1 MNDSSPFSL
10 EQFETLVRDRQ
21 YDEAIDLL
29 EQFRRTTFDRPF
41 PDLSTLIERPFGQ
54 PWLKADRLRERFLIR
69 IAATLTS
76 LLSDEQFVLTDER
89 MAVLLNMRSFIWSIF
104 SAAPLRS
111 ADHVLHKFVHRS
123 GDGSSSGTLSPEA
136 VRRLSILCTPE
147 SRLNLDYR
155 ALWQEDPLAAVNL
168 CIAPAAALLPG
179 SMAAYEQRDH
189 LLAWLT
195 DKLGDVDDISKLNI
209 NEVAGLYMHCSY
221 AGTPDQHAVKRAIN
235 NLARRKLSESGLT
248 DLDTSHPSDRLASGK
263 RPVMMVLAE
272 RFVSG
277 HSIMRTHSRT
287 IAAAREKFDTVLLS
301 VSDYVDDFGKSM
313 CDRVVDIGSLTAPS
327 EAIQRIREFAQAE
340 RPEVLYM
347 PSVGMSPLTIFLS
360 NVRVAPLQIAAL
372 GHPATTHS
380 DKIDFISAEADYVG
394 DPACFS
400 EKLMLLPKD
409 GQPYRPSQ
417 LLEPIV
423 PRPPKARPQVDIAVA
438 ASLMKLN
445 PRFLSAC
452 GTILERIGIDGRIH
466 FLSNGGTIFDLVHL
480 EKVVSQYVPSGRF
493 RIHGHRPYSEYIRA
507 LNDMD
512 MFLSPFPF
520 GNTNGI
526 VDAFT
531 VGLPG
536 VCKTGPEVFEHI
548 DGAMFMR
555 AGMPGW
561 LVADTVEEYIDAAV
575 RLATHHE
582 ERVSLRKF
590 MIEANIVDRFFQG
603 RPEVFGEMVLELVR
617 EQQAAATQ

>member
-1 MNDSSPFSL
+1 MNESSPFSL
-10 EQFETLVRDRQ
+10 EHFETLVRNRR
-21 YDEAIDLL
+21 YDEALSSL
-29 EQFRRTTFDRPF
+29 EQFRQALGRHPF
-41 PDLSTLIERPFGQ
+41 PDLSILMERPFGQ
-54 PWLKADRLRERFLIR
+54 PWLAADQLRERFLIR
-69 IAATLTS
+69 IAAALTS
-76 LLSDEQFVLTDER
+76 VLSDEQLVLTDER
-89 MAVLLNMRSFIWSIF
+89 MQELLKMRSFIWSIF

-111 ADHVLHKFVHRS
+111 ADHVLRKFLHGPSDGTGS
-123 GDGSSSGTLSPEA
+123 GALSSDV

-147 SRLNLDYR
+147 SRLDLDYR
-155 ALWQEDPLAAVNL
+155 ALWEQDPLTAVSL
-168 CIAPAAALLPG
+168 CIAPAGAMLPG
-179 SMAAYEQRDH
+179 SIAAYEQRDR
-189 LLAWLT
+189 LLAWLSET
-195 DKLGDVDDISKLNI
+195 LGQIDDMSKLNI
-209 NEVAGLYMHCSY
+209 NELAGLYMHCSY
-221 AGTPDQHAVKRAIN
+221 AGTPDRHTVKRAIN
-235 NLARRKLSESGLT
+235 TLTRKTLARWGWT
-248 DLDTSHPSDRLASGK
+248 DLETSRSSERLTSGK

-272 RFVSG
+272 RFTMG

-287 IAAAREKFDTVLLS
+287 ISAAREKFETVLLS
-301 VSDYVDDFGKSM
+301 FSDYVDEFGRSL
-313 CDRVVDIGSLTAPS
+313 CDRFVDIGDLADTFGSLR
-327 EAIQRIREFAQAE
+327 RIREVAQAE
-340 RPEVLYM
+340 SPEVLYM
-347 PSVGMSPLTIFLS
+347 PSVGMSLLTVFLS
-360 NVRVAPLQIAAL
+360 NVRVAPLQIAAV

-380 DKIDFISAEADYVG
+380 DKIDFISVEDSYVG

-400 EKLMLLPKD
+400 EKLMRLPMD

-417 LLEPIV
+417 RLEPII
-423 PRPPKARPQVDIAVA
+423 PRIPKVRPQVDIAVA

-452 GTILERIGIDGRIH
+452 GTILERIGIAGRMH
-466 FLSNGGTIFDLVHL
+466 FLSSGGTIFDLMSLGNMVGRYL
-480 EKVVSQYVPSGRF
+480 PRGRF
-493 RIHGHRPYSEYIRA
+493 QIHAVAPYPEYINK

-548 DGAMFMR
+548 DGAMYMR

-561 LVADTVEEYIDAAV
+561 LVADTVEEYIEAAV

-590 MIEANIVDRFFQG
+590 MIESNIVDRFFQG
-603 RPEVFGEMVLELVR
+603 RPEVFGEMVLDLLR
-617 EQQAAATQ
+617 EQQATATQ